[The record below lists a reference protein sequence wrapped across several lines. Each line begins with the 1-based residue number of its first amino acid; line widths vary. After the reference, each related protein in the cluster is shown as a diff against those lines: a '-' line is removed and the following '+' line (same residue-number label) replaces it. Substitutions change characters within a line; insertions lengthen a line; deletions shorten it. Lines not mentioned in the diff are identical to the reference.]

1 MIPEE
6 VKAREKQIEDIKLS
20 GKLRTFNCNSPSTL
34 KFEFQNADGLPYD
47 LTDDDS
53 EFRAYICET
62 VSNSQLRILN
72 VEKTDPEK
80 GLLSVKIPAGIMPG
94 IYRGAVQMIHDGQ
107 PILSNAFR
115 MYISV
120 ELGVGVPSLQE
131 IRMYLRDSYPE
142 ENSLIDGLEFE
153 DSEIVIATER
163 ALRYFNEVPPHLDT
177 FVATTTNFPWRYH
190 LLEGILGQLYRMA
203 ANSDRKNSLQYSAG
217 GLSVND
223 NGKEQN
229 YLQASQMHWQAY
241 QQFVDAKKYEMNMI
255 TYFAYIP

>member
-20 GKLRTFNCNSPSTL
+20 GKLRTFNCSSPATL
-34 KFEFQNADGLPYD
+34 SFEFQNSEGLPYD

-53 EFRAYICET
+53 EFKAFICET
-62 VSNSQLRILN
+62 VSNSQLRVLN
-72 VEKTDPEK
+72 VEKKDAEK
-80 GLLSVKIPAGIMPG
+80 GLLSVKVPSGVLPG
-94 IYRGAVQMIHDGQ
+94 IYRGAVQMLHDGQ
-107 PILSNAFR
+107 IILSNAFR
-115 MYISV
+115 MYVSV
-120 ELGVGVPSLQE
+120 EIGTGIPSLQE

-142 ENSLIDGLEFE
+142 ENSLLEGLEFE

-177 FVATTTNFPWRYH
+177 FRATTMNFPWRYH

>member
-1 MIPEE
+1 MTPED
-6 VKAREKQIEDIKLS
+6 VKAREKTIEDIKLS
-20 GKLRTFNCNSPSTL
+20 GKLRTFNANSPSTL
-34 KFEFQNADGLPYD
+34 EFEFQNADGLSYD

-53 EFRAYICET
+53 EFRGYICET
-62 VSNSQLRILN
+62 VSNSQLRALT
-72 VEKTDPEK
+72 VEKKDAAK
-80 GLLSVKIPAGIMPG
+80 GLLSVRIPSGLLPG

-115 MYISV
+115 LYVSV
-120 ELGVGVPSLQE
+120 ELSTGVPSLQE

-142 ENSLIDGLEFE
+142 ENSLLEGLEFE

-163 ALRYFNEVPPHLDT
+163 ALRYFNEVPPHLDS
-177 FVATTTNFPWRYH
+177 FVATSTNFPWRYH
-190 LLEGILGQLYRMA
+190 LLEGILGQLYRIA

-229 YLQASQMHWQAY
+229 YLQASQMHWQTY
-241 QQFVDAKKYEMNMI
+241 QQFVDMKKYEMNMV
-255 TYFAYIP
+255 TYFAFIP